1 MKIERLKLQNY
12 RSVGETPL
20 VVDFAPDTNLVILL
34 GENGAGKT
42 SVLDAISLCLSSYI
56 EQFPFIS
63 KQQFSNTDVHITQR
77 EEIAPYLSV
86 EMQCNAKSIARGG
99 LQSET
104 TSHLI
109 VRYHKGTQTPPKSDL
124 SFLRNLG
131 TQLREACIAKN
142 TEVSPLLPIVA
153 YYGTGRGQIVP
164 PQRKRNFQK
173 SFQRWDAYGDALQA
187 EATFKRF
194 FAWFDLKEDEER
206 RVREEHLL
214 ALIDL
219 QEDEKRQAL
228 KNTHKAY
235 YTLPELDCVRRALRE
250 FVGHR
255 FHSPRIKLHPLRFVM
270 SQVKD
275 QTADLSFLGE
285 RIGAEYT
292 ELRIEQ
298 MSDGYKIITAMIG
311 DIAARMAQA
320 NPHLE
325 NPLESPGVVLIDEID
340 LHLHPRWQ
348 REVLDKLHGTF
359 PNIQFIVT
367 THSPTLLMGAE
378 KAQVIKLD
386 YANAP
391 CSCNEESSSRYEY
404 NHDYAHYNAG
414 QMLIHCGLF
423 GIESMRSKIWDKD
436 LERRDE
442 LLAKATITS
451 KEKQE
456 LEELDRKLSQLSVG
470 DSVAALEIFD
480 WIKKNKMTASLQ

>member
-1 MKIERLKLQNY
+1 MKIECLKLQNY

-20 VVDFAPDTNLVILL
+20 VVNFAPDTNLVIFL

-63 KQQFSNTDVHITQR
+63 KQQFSNTDVHITQGR
-77 EEIAPYLSV
+77 KIAPYLSV
-86 EMQCNAKSIARGG
+86 TMLCNAERIAGEG
-99 LQSET
+99 LLSENIPQR
-104 TSHLI
+104 I

-124 SFLRNLG
+124 SFLRTLG
-131 TQLREACIAKN
+131 THLREACLADN
-142 TEVSPLLPIVA
+142 VEAAPLLPIVA

-164 PQRKRNFQK
+164 PQRKRNLQK
-173 SFQRWDAYGDALQA
+173 SFQRWDAYSDALQA

-206 RVREEHLL
+206 R
-214 ALIDL
+214 IG
-219 QEDEKRQAL
+219 
-228 KNTHKAY
+228 KARKDY
-235 YTLPELDCVRRALRE
+235 NYTLPELDCVRRALRE

-255 FHSPRIKLHPLRFVM
+255 FHSPRIELHPTRFVM
-270 SQVKD
+270 SQVSD
-275 QTADLSFLGE
+275 QTFNQSFWGE
-285 RIGAEYT
+285 RKEEEDT

-298 MSDGYKIITAMIG
+298 MSDGYKIITAMVS

-386 YANAP
+386 YTNAP
-391 CSCNEESSSRYEY
+391 CSCNEKSSSRYEY

-451 KEKQE
+451 QEKKE
-456 LEELDRKLSQLSVG
+456 LEALDQKLSQLSVG

-480 WIKKNKMTASLQ
+480 WIKKNKMNASLQ